1 MNMENNHK
9 PEFLGDEKRLRY
21 LVYLIDKLRPDAYEE
36 FWSIIA
42 SFAYRLML
50 VRNKKTGE
58 IDTLLSQ
65 RLTKDICLKLFE
77 KICRE
82 HPTKDESILKYVTA
96 FCEWHKIRFLAS
108 PEGKEMEDAAN
119 SRIDVSYTQPEQDL
133 RSIWVTNKR
142 PLKEYDHTAFEG
154 RSILDKLV
162 REEDRARL
170 HKIKENLRQAIKEL
184 DDVERYV
191 IYTRFFDKLAYETIA
206 ERLDG
211 DSKKTVYYRKI
222 CELAIRKLKRILEE
236 KYGITRLPE
245 QEI

>member
-1 MNMENNHK
+1 MNMENK
-9 PEFLGDEKRLRY
+9 SPAEFLGDEKRLKY
-21 LVYLIDKLRPDAYEE
+21 LVYLVDKLRPDAYEE
-36 FWSIIA
+36 FWAAIA
-42 SFAYRLML
+42 SFVYHLML
-50 VRNKKTGE
+50 VRDKKTGE
-58 IDTLLSQ
+58 IDILLSQ
-65 RLTKDICLKLFE
+65 RLTKNICLNLFE
-77 KICRE
+77 NISRK
-82 HPTKDESILKYVTA
+82 HPAKEESILKYVA
-96 FCEWHKIRFLAS
+96 SFCEWHKIRFLTS

-119 SRIDVSYTQPEQDL
+119 SNADLTYTQPEDDI
-133 RSIWVTNKR
+133 RSILVT
-142 PLKEYDHTAFEG
+142 KEIYPKQQEHEVYKG
-154 RSILDKLV
+154 HSILDKLV

-170 HKIKENLRQAIKEL
+170 SKIKQTLRQAIKEL